1 MMQSAIRTAGAPAPG
16 GFYSQAVQAGPMLY
30 ISGQLPVAQGGHI
43 VGGTATEQVRYVMQS
58 IRAILQAAAGDLEN
72 LVQVTIY
79 VSDIALWPEV
89 NLAYQEALAH
99 VPVPPA
105 RAVVP
110 VKELHYGALVE
121 IQATAY
127 LPREGK

>member
-1 MMQSAIRTAGAPAPG
+1 MQKAILSPDVVPPR
-16 GFYSQAVQAGPMLY
+16 GFYSQAVQAGSMLY
-30 ISGQLPVAQGGHI
+30 VAGQLPLDLSGQL
-43 VGGTATEQVRYVMQS
+43 VGETAADQARQALGN
-58 IRAILQAAAGDLEN
+58 IRSVLQAAGADWQH

-79 VSDIALWPEV
+79 VSDILHWPAV
-89 NLAYQEALAH
+89 NSVYQEALAN

-110 VKELHYGALVE
+110 VKEMHYGALVE

-127 LPREGK
+127 LPEN

>member
-1 MMQSAIRTAGAPAPG
+1 MQKAIRTEGAPAPS
-16 GFYSQAVQAGPMLY
+16 GFYSQAVQAGPMLF
-30 ISGQLPVAQGGHI
+30 ISGQLPLAGPGRAA
-43 VGGTATEQVRYVMQS
+43 GATAAEQTRYVIQS
-58 IRAILQAAAGDLEN
+58 IRAILQAAGADLAN

-79 VSDIALWPEV
+79 VAGVALWPEV
-89 NLAYQEALAH
+89 NQAYQEALAH

-127 LPREGK
+127 LP